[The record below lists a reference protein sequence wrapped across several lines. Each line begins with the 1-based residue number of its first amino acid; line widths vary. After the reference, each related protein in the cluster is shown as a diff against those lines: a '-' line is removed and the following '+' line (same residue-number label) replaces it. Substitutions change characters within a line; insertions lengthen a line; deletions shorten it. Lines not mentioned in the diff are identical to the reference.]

1 MASDKKKQRI
11 QLDLG
16 TEQVVLMDTLGQQ
29 LALRSRAD
37 LLQQA
42 FSLFLWAV
50 DETLAGHRIIS
61 VDLGQIQEIA
71 HYKEVNIP
79 ALQPFIFHNYQ
90 YLIDRPHPW
99 KKQLFLKGRNMSV
112 GQLISTMAANSLSPE
127 ATAED
132 LELPLEQVQE
142 ALVYYQTHKTLIDL
156 EAREEAAR
164 LLDKGY
170 DQNASSQAL
179 SG

>member
-1 MASDKKKQRI
+1 MTNEKKKQRI

-16 TEQVVLMDTLGQQ
+16 NEQVALMDTLGQQ

-61 VDLGQIQEIA
+61 VDLGQIQEISQ
-71 HYKEVNIP
+71 YKEVNIP
-79 ALQPFIFHNYQ
+79 ALQPLMFHNYQ
-90 YLIDRPHPW
+90 YLVARSHPW

-112 GQLISTMAANSLSPE
+112 GQLISTMEANHLNPE
-127 ATAED
+127 AAAED
-132 LELPLEQVQE
+132 LELPLEQIQE
-142 ALVYYQTHKTLIDL
+142 AFAEIGDRPAILF
-156 EAREEAAR
+156 REPAQEEV
-164 LLDKGY
+164 
-170 DQNASSQAL
+170 Q
-179 SG
+179 